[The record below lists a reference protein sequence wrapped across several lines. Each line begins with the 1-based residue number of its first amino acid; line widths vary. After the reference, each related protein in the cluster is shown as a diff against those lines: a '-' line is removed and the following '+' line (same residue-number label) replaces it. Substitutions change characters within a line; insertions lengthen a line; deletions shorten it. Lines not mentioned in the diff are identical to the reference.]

1 MKNNFKIFS
10 LLIFL
15 FSGYLSAQNNGGKTD
30 DIGRVAISAYVPS
43 DIGGLNNSAQTAL
56 KNRLDR
62 IVTKNGLA
70 GTSHNN
76 RFILTAKV
84 QKLSSIKV
92 PSTPTI
98 YNYEI
103 EVTFI
108 IGDAIEGI
116 KFSTYSTNI
125 TGAGNTESS
134 AEIAAIKKINES
146 NPEYQKFIDEGKKRI
161 IEYYNSKCDFYLKEA
176 QTLTSK
182 GEFEAAIAT
191 LFSIP
196 DVCKDCYNKAMDA
209 VGPIYKQQ
217 LDRQCKKDIL
227 EASNVWSTNQDYYG
241 AEQASVFLSKIDP
254 NSSCYS
260 EAKELNDKIAKRIK
274 EIDQRDWAFQL
285 KQQQDDVDIRKA
297 EIKSARDIGVAYGEN
312 QPKTI
317 TTYNISSWWW

>member
-108 IGDAIEGI
+108 IL
-116 KFSTYSTNI
+116 S
-125 TGAGNTESS
+125 
-134 AEIAAIKKINES
+134 
-146 NPEYQKFIDEGKKRI
+146 
-161 IEYYNSKCDFYLKEA
+161 FY
-176 QTLTSK
+176 
-182 GEFEAAIAT
+182 
-191 LFSIP
+191 
-196 DVCKDCYNKAMDA
+196 
-209 VGPIYKQQ
+209 
-217 LDRQCKKDIL
+217 
-227 EASNVWSTNQDYYG
+227 
-241 AEQASVFLSKIDP
+241 
-254 NSSCYS
+254 
-260 EAKELNDKIAKRIK
+260 
-274 EIDQRDWAFQL
+274 
-285 KQQQDDVDIRKA
+285 
-297 EIKSARDIGVAYGEN
+297 
-312 QPKTI
+312 
-317 TTYNISSWWW
+317 